1 MKNKIV
7 SFENLIKIS
16 KLKRSRNKKIVLCHG
31 VFDLLHIGHIKHL
44 QAAKTF
50 GDILI
55 VTITPDKFVQK
66 GPNRPA
72 FNSQLRLEAL
82 QALECIDYVSINK
95 WMTATDTIKLLKPH
109 IYCKGPDYKKKEND
123 VTKKIYDEEKA
134 INSIKGSIKFTSDIS
149 YSSSNLLNNF
159 FNIYTDKQKKYLKE
173 ISKKLSFKDIK
184 KSMSKLQSIKVL
196 ILGETIIDKYVF
208 CETLGKS
215 GKEPMLVLREIK
227 TEEYYGGAVAIANH
241 LSNFCKSINLFT
253 IIGEKKEY
261 QKKIIKNVARNV
273 MLTFFYKDNSPTIV
287 KKRFLD
293 IINNN
298 KILGVY
304 EINDELIN
312 INHQIKIEKQLKK
325 LKNKIDLI
333 IVSDYGHGFL
343 SKKTAK
349 TVATIS
355 NSVALNAQ
363 VNAANLGLHT
373 INNYKNL
380 ETAVINEMELRQE
393 MKDRNSEIKLLIKKL
408 ANKMKIKNFIITR
421 GKNGLIYYDR
431 MKNNYIK
438 CPAFASDIVDKIGA
452 GDAMLSI
459 LSLAFKA
466 GLDKHLSL
474 LLGSLAAAQSVESMG
489 NSISVDKD
497 KILKVIQNLIK

>member
-44 QAAKTF
+44 QEAKTF

-184 KSMSKLQSIKVL
+184 K
-196 ILGETIIDKYVF
+196 KYF
-208 CETLGKS
+208 
-215 GKEPMLVLREIK
+215 
-227 TEEYYGGAVAIANH
+227 
-241 LSNFCKSINLFT
+241 
-253 IIGEKKEY
+253 
-261 QKKIIKNVARNV
+261 
-273 MLTFFYKDNSPTIV
+273 
-287 KKRFLD
+287 
-293 IINNN
+293 
-298 KILGVY
+298 
-304 EINDELIN
+304 
-312 INHQIKIEKQLKK
+312 
-325 LKNKIDLI
+325 
-333 IVSDYGHGFL
+333 
-343 SKKTAK
+343 
-349 TVATIS
+349 
-355 NSVALNAQ
+355 
-363 VNAANLGLHT
+363 
-373 INNYKNL
+373 
-380 ETAVINEMELRQE
+380 
-393 MKDRNSEIKLLIKKL
+393 
-408 ANKMKIKNFIITR
+408 
-421 GKNGLIYYDR
+421 
-431 MKNNYIK
+431 
-438 CPAFASDIVDKIGA
+438 
-452 GDAMLSI
+452 
-459 LSLAFKA
+459 
-466 GLDKHLSL
+466 
-474 LLGSLAAAQSVESMG
+474 
-489 NSISVDKD
+489 
-497 KILKVIQNLIK
+497 